1 MNTPMQQ
8 RTKDTGKM
16 LDDAGIKGG
25 SPTDRIIGMLLE
37 RTEAMRELHENMRTS
52 FKEEIASLMETHAD
66 IKNMMTRMSERQESH
81 EKSDLAAFAAVN
93 NSNAS
98 IGAKIDS
105 LSLQLNAAT
114 TASVIQKA
122 QFNAGWKVIV
132 VIGGIATA
140 AFAIFATFF
149 NHTWK

>member
-1 MNTPMQQ
+1 MSPAKRPHAQ
-8 RTKDTGKM
+8 M

-37 RTEAMRELHENMRTS
+37 RTEAMRELHDAMRKS
-52 FKEEIASLMETHAD
+52 FKEEIDSLMATHTD
-66 IKNMMTRMSERQESH
+66 IKNMMIRISEKQENH

-93 NSNAS
+93 AGHAS
-98 IGAKIDS
+98 IGAKIDT
-105 LSLQLNAAT
+105 LSAQINAAT

-140 AFAIFATFF
+140 AFAIFAIFF
-149 NHTWK
+149 NHDWK